1 MERLFKIFKKTFLS
15 KNFFGK
21 SLSSLT
27 KLSPLLLLK
36 YMASHENKKD
46 LSPFCLKKDLSPFYQ
61 KKYFDREWM

>member
-1 MERLFKIFKKTFLS
+1 MKRLFKIFKKTFLS
-15 KNFFGK
+15 DIFFGK

-27 KLSPLLLLK
+27 KLSPPLLLK